1 MRNIAFIV
9 SLLLL
14 TASCIDNRRTCQ
26 VSGTGV
32 GADDTLYLFGLDR
45 RYEYVDT
52 IVADK
57 TGNYKH
63 KVAIDT
69 ISPMSLLMPSGEDIV
84 LFAEP
89 NKTIEITPDSIRKG
103 CWTVQAGAM
112 QQLYD
117 SMAALI
123 EPLGNIGRH
132 EAVER
137 FIQSDPLNEAGIILM
152 RRYLIESSDPLT
164 RNIRDIINKFGGRLQ
179 DNDYLAEYKKTIEQ
193 KRSISNIHHSSVPL
207 FDYIAMDDS
216 TKLNNKRYK
225 EKYWVINF
233 WASWD
238 TLSRNHVKAI
248 SKACKSRD
256 AEYLTMLNISLD
268 HDTAEWRKAVIADSL
283 TGDNVCDRK
292 MWANTLVKRYDVN
305 TLPYS
310 VLVNPQLLNVEYN
323 ITADKF
329 EASIDSLIKKHKE
342 NKIKA
347 EKLRKKKK

>member
-14 TASCIDNRRTCQ
+14 TVSCIDNRRTCQ
-26 VSGTGV
+26 LLGTGV

-45 RYEYVDT
+45 RYEQVDT
-52 IVADK
+52 IIADK
-57 TGNYKH
+57 AGNYKH

-69 ISPMSLLMPSGEDIV
+69 LSPMSLLMPSGADIV

-89 NKTIEITPDSIRKG
+89 DKTIGITPDSLQKER
-103 CWTVQAGAM
+103 WTVQGGAM

-117 SMAALI
+117 SMALLL
-123 EPLGNIGRH
+123 EPLSNINRY
-132 EAVER
+132 ETVER
-137 FIQSDPLNEAGIILM
+137 FVQSNPLNEVGIILM
-152 RRYLIESSDPLT
+152 RKYMVESPTPLT
-164 RNIRDIINKFGGRLQ
+164 RNIRDIISKFGGRLQ
-179 DNDYLAEYKKTIEQ
+179 DNDYIAEHKKAIEQ

-207 FDYIAMDDS
+207 FDYTEMDDS

-238 TLSRNHVKAI
+238 TLSRSHIKKM
-248 SKACKSRD
+248 SKVCKSRD

-292 MWANTLVKRYDVN
+292 MWGNTLVKRYDVS

-310 VLVNPQLLNVEYN
+310 VLVTPQLLNMEYN
-323 ITADKF
+323 LTADKL
-329 EASIDSLIKKHKE
+329 ETSIDSLITKYKESKKKT
-342 NKIKA
+342 